1 MTPTRGRY
9 DSFASQRTG
18 STAPLIMSGGELS
31 PTPYGTHVRSPL
43 GGRPAS
49 YASGGRPVSPSPDA
63 HTYYVSFNER
73 EEDDELHAPEKG
85 WKASG
90 EGRIG
95 TGSKGRHSF
104 WSGGCS
110 VRGVLNIFT
119 IVFATLGI
127 AGLFIAYPISSFL
140 LYQEKIDHMEG
151 LGMAVEGSNQTQ
163 PKQWSF
169 NGTGQL

>member
-1 MTPTRGRY
+1 M
-9 DSFASQRTG
+9 A
-18 STAPLIMSGGELS
+18 GGELS
-31 PTPYGTHVRSPL
+31 PTPWGTHVRSPL

-49 YASGGRPVSPSPDA
+49 FASAGGRPDTPSLDA
-63 HTYYVSFNER
+63 HNYYVAYNVPED
-73 EEDDELHAPEKG
+73 DDELHAPEKG
-85 WKASG
+85 WKMQG
-90 EGRIG
+90 GRIG

-110 VRGVLNIFT
+110 VRGMLNVFT
-119 IVFATLGI
+119 IIFATLGI